1 MLEEFNLM
9 NKRIFTLGALA
20 LASVTLLAGCRG
32 RNSESSAAKTDL
44 KVALVPSTG
53 GVDDRSFNQSA
64 WEGLQDW
71 GKENGLS
78 QSKGINYFNASSVSE
93 YTTNFNSAVSAGYGL
108 VFGVGFDLQE
118 ATSQAAKN
126 NPDTKF
132 TIIDSVIKDQDN
144 VASATFSDQEAAYL
158 AGVAAAKTTKTNKV
172 GFIGGI
178 ASDIITAFQVGFQAG
193 VKSVNPDIKVD
204 VQYAGSFQDAAKG
217 KTIAAAMY
225 GSGNDVIY
233 QAAGG
238 SGSGV
243 FSEAKAL
250 NVTKSEADKVWV
262 IGVDQDQE
270 YLGKYTSKD
279 GKDSNFVLASSVK
292 EVGVAVK
299 DIANKT
305 KDDKFPGGQV
315 LNYNLANGGVSLA
328 KDNLSDKTWQAVE
341 KAKQDIIDGKVTVAE
356 K

>member
-1 MLEEFNLM
+1 M
-9 NKRIFTLGALA
+9 NKRILTLGALA
-20 LASVTLLAGCRG
+20 LASVTILAGCRG
-32 RNSESSAAKTDL
+32 RNTESASAATDL

-64 WEGLQDW
+64 WEGLQEW

-78 QSKGINYFNASSVSE
+78 QSKGINYFNASAVSE

-132 TIIDSVIKDQDN
+132 TIIDSVIKGQDN
-144 VASATFSDQEAAYL
+144 VASATFADQEAAYL
-158 AGVAAAKTTKTNKV
+158 AGVAAAKTTKTDKV
-172 GFIGGI
+172 GFVGGMQ
-178 ASDIITAFQVGFQAG
+178 SDIITAFEKGFTAG
-193 VKSVNPDIKVD
+193 VKSVNPDIKIE
-204 VQYAGSFQDAAKG
+204 VQYAGTFTDAAKG

-238 SGSGV
+238 SGAGV

-250 NVTKSEADKVWV
+250 NATKNEGDKVWV

-270 YLGKYTSKD
+270 YLGNYKSKD

-315 LNYNLANGGVSLA
+315 LNYNLKNGGVSLS
-328 KDNLSDKTWQAVE
+328 KDNLSDKTWKEVE
-341 KAKQDIIDGKVTVAE
+341 AAKQNIIDGKVTVPE

>member
-1 MLEEFNLM
+1 M
-9 NKRIFTLGALA
+9 NKRILTLGALA
-20 LASVTLLAGCRG
+20 LASVTVLAGCRG
-32 RNSESSAAKTDL
+32 RNTESAGAATDL

-64 WEGLQDW
+64 WEGLQEW

-78 QSKGINYFNASSVSE
+78 QSKGINYFNASAVSE

-132 TIIDSVIKDQDN
+132 TIIDSVIKGEDN
-144 VASATFSDQEAAYL
+144 VASATFADQEAAYL
-158 AGVAAAKTTKTNKV
+158 AGVAAAKTTKTDKV
-172 GFIGGI
+172 GFVGGMQ
-178 ASDIITAFQVGFQAG
+178 SDIITAFEKGFTAG
-193 VKSVNPDIKVD
+193 VKSVNPDIKIE
-204 VQYAGSFQDAAKG
+204 VQYAGTFTDAAKG

-238 SGSGV
+238 SGAGV

-250 NVTKSEADKVWV
+250 NATKNEADKVWV

-270 YLGKYTSKD
+270 YLGNYKSKD

-305 KDDKFPGGQV
+305 KEDKFPGGKV
-315 LNYNLANGGVSLA
+315 LNYNLKNGGVSLA
-328 KDNLSDKTWQAVE
+328 KDNLSDKTWKEVE
-341 KAKQDIIDGKVTVAE
+341 AAKQNIIDGKVTVPE

>member
-1 MLEEFNLM
+1 M
-9 NKRIFTLGALA
+9 NKRILTLGALA
-20 LASVTLLAGCRG
+20 LAAVTVLAGCRG
-32 RNSESSAAKTDL
+32 RNTESAGATTDL

-64 WEGLQDW
+64 WEGLQEW

-78 QSKGINYFNASSVSE
+78 QSKGINYFNASAVSE

-132 TIIDSVIKDQDN
+132 TIIDSVIKGEDN
-144 VASATFSDQEAAYL
+144 VASATFADQEAAYL
-158 AGVAAAKTTKTNKV
+158 AGVAAAKTTKTDKV
-172 GFIGGI
+172 GFVGGMQ
-178 ASDIITAFQVGFQAG
+178 SDIITAFEKGFTAG
-193 VKSVNPDIKVD
+193 VKSVNPDIKIE
-204 VQYAGSFQDAAKG
+204 VQYAGTFTDAAKG

-238 SGSGV
+238 SGAGV

-250 NVTKSEADKVWV
+250 NATKNEADKVWV

-270 YLGKYTSKD
+270 YLGNYKSKD

-305 KDDKFPGGQV
+305 KEDKFPGGQV
-315 LNYNLANGGVSLA
+315 LNYNLKNGGVSLA
-328 KDNLSDKTWQAVE
+328 KDNLSDKTWKEVE
-341 KAKQDIIDGKVTVAE
+341 AAKQNIIDGKVTVPE

>member
-1 MLEEFNLM
+1 M
-9 NKRIFTLGALA
+9 NKRILTLGALA
-20 LASVTLLAGCRG
+20 LASVTILAGCRG
-32 RNSESSAAKTDL
+32 RNSESAGAVTDL

-64 WEGLQDW
+64 WEGLQEW

-78 QSKGINYFNASSVSE
+78 QSKGINYFNASAVSE

-144 VASATFSDQEAAYL
+144 VASATFADQEAAYL
-158 AGVAAAKTTKTNKV
+158 AGVAAAKTTKTDKV
-172 GFIGGI
+172 GFVGGMQ
-178 ASDIITAFQVGFQAG
+178 SDIITAFEKGFTAG
-193 VKSVNPDIKVD
+193 VKSINPDIKIE
-204 VQYAGSFQDAAKG
+204 VQYAGTFTDAAKG

-238 SGSGV
+238 SGAGV

-250 NVTKSEADKVWV
+250 NATKNEADKVWV

-270 YLGKYTSKD
+270 YLGNYKSKD

-305 KDDKFPGGQV
+305 KDGKFPGGQV
-315 LNYNLANGGVSLA
+315 LNYNLKNGGVSLA
-328 KDNLSDKTWQAVE
+328 KDNLSDKTWKEVE
-341 KAKQDIIDGKVTVAE
+341 VAKKNIIDGKVTVPE

>member
-1 MLEEFNLM
+1 M

-20 LASVTLLAGCRG
+20 LASVTLLVGCRG
-32 RNSESSAAKTDL
+32 RSSESSAAKTDL

>member
-20 LASVTLLAGCRG
+20 LASVTLLVGCRG

>member
-20 LASVTLLAGCRG
+20 LASVTLLVGCRG
-32 RNSESSAAKTDL
+32 RSSESSAAKTDL